1 MPENI
6 AELSLDST
14 MLVLIRFLAH
24 QYWAMHAAYCPIDHC
39 LVASRL
45 RLPKPVVP
53 SAANAREISVRLLG
67 SGAGRDPLFKGKLEG
82 KLGHPLFNAR
92 SSCRLSGNNWEKK
105 QKLAKTGTPI
115 DKLAPQKL
123 EQPLIS

>member
-1 MPENI
+1 MAESI
-6 AELSLDST
+6 AELSLYST
-14 MLVLIRFLAH
+14 MLVLIRFLTH

-67 SGAGRDPLFKGKLEG
+67 SGAGRDPLFKGKL
-82 KLGHPLFNAR
+82 GHPLFNAR
-92 SSCRLSGNNWEKK
+92 SSCRLLGNNWKKK